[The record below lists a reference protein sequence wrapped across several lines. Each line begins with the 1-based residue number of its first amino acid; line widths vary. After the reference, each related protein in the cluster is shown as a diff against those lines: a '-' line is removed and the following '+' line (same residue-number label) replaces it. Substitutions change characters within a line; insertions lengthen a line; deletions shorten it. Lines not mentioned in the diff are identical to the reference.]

1 MVWFNYTRLNR
12 LGLRDKFYF
21 LLAAE
26 LLNLTLGEPV
36 RLCVPENSVE
46 ACLSMSVV
54 MPNYVTCV
62 KGQDKLSCMDLISN
76 GRADL
81 VNVGPEDL
89 YVGMTHYDLG
99 PLAMEVMANGEPYRA
114 RVVAVV
120 RKSLKLDH
128 LSDLRGK
135 KSCHGH
141 MNDVVGWH
149 VPVTTLFSS
158 GVMNADSRGI
168 LYSVTDFFQ
177 GSCVPGIWSSDP
189 QLDTRLKNTHRRLC
203 SSCHNS
209 SCTTDQIYAGEEGA
223 LYCLLDG
230 KGDIAFSTV
239 QIARDFFYA
248 RRGHESQYEYLCVN
262 DLSRVSVR
270 SSRPCYW
277 AEIPSN
283 AFIGRNVSSE

>member
-1 MVWFNYTRLNR
+1 
-12 LGLRDKFYF
+12 
-21 LLAAE
+21 
-26 LLNLTLGEPV
+26 
-36 RLCVPENSVE
+36 
-46 ACLSMSVV
+46 

-158 GVMNADSRGI
+158 GVMNADSRE
-168 LYSVTDFFQ
+168 
-177 GSCVPGIWSSDP
+177 
-189 QLDTRLKNTHRRLC
+189 NTHRRLC

-262 DLSRVSVR
+262 DLSRVS
-270 SSRPCYW
+270 
-277 AEIPSN
+277 
-283 AFIGRNVSSE
+283 